1 MNVAFLNPAVVEIA
15 CDESGSEGAKLIG
28 GVTDVFAHA
37 SVRLSIEAA
46 AEVMREVRVRAP
58 SRAIEYKAYM
68 ILRERHRDAL
78 VWLLGPSGPLHGN
91 AHVFLVDKTYL
102 HDRLKAAD
110 AGPLDPIV
118 PALENAVAYWSRG
131 GEAVS
136 IVHDRQPG
144 LTAERVSSLMSTGR
158 LGALRQVDSR
168 DELRVQVADAL
179 AGAARKI
186 ASDELN
192 GRGDPELGAL
202 LRPYVD
208 PASVWEGAGR
218 LRP

>member
-1 MNVAFLNPAVVEIA
+1 VLEIA
-15 CDESGSEGAKLIG
+15 CDESGSEGEKLIG

-37 SVRLSIEAA
+37 SVRLSVDAA
-46 AEVMREVRVRAP
+46 AEIMREIRRRAP
-58 SRAIEYKAYM
+58 SRAVEYKAYM

-78 VWLLGPSGPLHGN
+78 VWLLGASGPLCGN

-102 HDRLKAAD
+102 HDRLEAAD
-110 AGPLDPIV
+110 AGPLNPIV
-118 PALENAVAYWSRG
+118 PALESAVAHWSRND
-131 GEAVS
+131 EAVS

-144 LTAERVSSLMSTGR
+144 LTAERISSLMSTGR
-158 LGALRQVDSR
+158 LRALRQVDSR
-168 DELRVQVADAL
+168 DDLRIQVADAL

-192 GRGDPELGAL
+192 GRGDPELTAL

-208 PASVWEGAGR
+208 PASIWVASS
-218 LRP
+218 P